1 MGMSFP
7 DGTMF
12 IGDTSNIIGGG
23 YWSTTETEGFSFP
36 FRWRSTREQKI
47 KKRGAGITRKLKGK
61 KRRIR

>member
-12 IGDTSNIIGGG
+12 TEDTSGIIGG

-36 FRWRSTREQKI
+36 SYWRSPREQKI
-47 KKRGAGITRKLKGK
+47 KKRGVGITRKLKGK
-61 KRRIR
+61 KRGKY